1 MLRWQEKM
9 TVICVAHRLS
19 NLAKADRL
27 LVLQEG
33 APEELQ
39 RSGGVFASY
48 AQAHQSFLS
57 AAA

>member
-1 MLRWQEKM
+1 M

-27 LVLQEG
+27 LVLQEGRLVEEG